1 MAGSGFNPAT
11 LGAGAGGMFGA
22 GLGALFG
29 NWQNPAD
36 SAMGDMDQIP
46 GQINKYLQPYIDQ
59 GQAQYGKLNDQ
70 YGQLMNDPGGRLNQ
84 IGAGYHQSPGFQFAL
99 QQALQGAGH
108 AAAAGGMA
116 GSPQHEQQNMGI
128 ATGLADQDYN
138 QWLGNA
144 LGMYKTGLAGGQSIY
159 NTGAQT
165 GMAAGEDM
173 ASYFANR
180 AKLQYEGQNAQNQR
194 DEGIWGSIGSGLGA
208 AAGLA
213 MFSSAALKTYDS
225 TPSTEE
231 ILNNVRELSLDRW
244 KYKGI
249 DQKFLGAY
257 AEEFTDRFGVGD
269 GKTINLIDAVG
280 VLLGAIKELDK
291 KIATLEGKQNAH
303 TVS

>member
-1 MAGSGFNPAT
+1 MAMDWKNWAT
-11 LGAGAGGMFGA
+11 AGGAGMLGA
-22 GLGALFG
+22 GLGAMFG
-29 NWQNPAD
+29 DYKNPAD
-36 SAMGDMDQIP
+36 AAMGDMDKIP
-46 GQINKYLQPYIDQ
+46 GQIDKYLQPYINQ
-59 GQAQYGKLNDQ
+59 GNEQYGKLNDQ

-84 IGAGYHQSPGFQFAL
+84 IGQGYHQSPGFQFAL

-144 LGMYKTGLAGGQSIY
+144 LGMYKTGLEGGQNIY
-159 NTGAQT
+159 NTGARA
-165 GMAAGEDM
+165 GMSAGEDM

-180 AKLQYEGQNAQNQR
+180 AKLNYEGQNAENQH
-194 DEGIWGSIGSGLGA
+194 EGGMWGNLIGAGATA
-208 AAGLA
+208 AAF
-213 MFSSAALKTYDS
+213 FSSAKLKDYDS
-225 TPSTEE
+225 TPSTKE
-231 ILNNVRELSLDRW
+231 ILDNVRELSLDRW

-269 GKTINLIDAVG
+269 GKTINMVDAIG

-291 KIATLEGKQNAH
+291 KIAILEGK
-303 TVS
+303 